1 MGKGD
6 KRVRRKTGEGEKRQ
20 RGEMGKGKMG
30 EGGSSDDYGS
40 LSRGAH
46 FV

>member
-1 MGKGD
+1 M
-6 KRVRRKTGEGEKRQ
+6 RRKTGEGEKQQ

-30 EGGSSDDYGS
+30 EGGSSDDDDGS